1 MKKRLKTN
9 IIIFLIAVPIAV
21 WLFFLTENTGL
32 LNNLSAS
39 TISLREQEA
48 MRENNR
54 ELWYKNDSNTLDV
67 YLDEK
72 VDNLDYLTLSI
83 VYDPDDITFDLDQ
96 IDTQTE
102 YKIISNEEWTLLIQ
116 FHNFSNTKFD
126 YKNSLFMLKFNW
138 DNPSILISQAT
149 AFLFSWTNKPLS
161 IWLLNQYKQAHD

>member
-67 YLDEK
+67 YF
-72 VDNLDYLTLSI
+72 
-83 VYDPDDITFDLDQ
+83 FDLDQ